1 MIFEFNTDEE
11 AYEFCQE
18 IVRMMM
24 NDFGITEEESLIR
37 LNKHWRGLG
46 FEDLDI
52 RYHEDPTYWAY
63 QIYYP
68 DNSFWWNREGDPTLR
83 PRPLPQVKK
92 TKDRK
97 NG

>member
-24 NDFGITEEESLIR
+24 NDFGITEAEALTR
-37 LNKHWRGLG
+37 LNKQWRRND

-52 RYHEDPTYWAY
+52 RYHEDSTYWAY
-63 QIYYP
+63 DIYYP
-68 DNSFWWNREGDPTLR
+68 DNTDWWNRVGDPTLK
-83 PRPLPQVKK
+83 PRPLPQDK
-92 TKDRK
+92 
-97 NG
+97 